1 MAGGR
6 RKRTLTPDE
15 VSLWTHVTQHVA
27 PIDRK
32 KPVTKAVETVTD
44 LPAEPKA
51 VAPPAKIVKP
61 AKAAVPPPKPSPKL
75 TPPIPP
81 LAPLEKRLRQRL
93 SRGAQPIDSVI
104 DLHGMRQDEA
114 HEALRRFVKGAHQM
128 GFAVILVVTGKGASG
143 TDDRGVFEER
153 GVLRRTVPHWLRM
166 ADMRSFVIGFEAAAP
181 HHGGSGAL
189 YVRIRRKRGSAG
201 E

>member
-1 MAGGR
+1 
-6 RKRTLTPDE
+6 
-15 VSLWTHVTQHVA
+15 
-27 PIDRK
+27 
-32 KPVTKAVETVTD
+32 
-44 LPAEPKA
+44 
-51 VAPPAKIVKP
+51 
-61 AKAAVPPPKPSPKL
+61 
-75 TPPIPP
+75 
-81 LAPLEKRLRQRL
+81 
-93 SRGAQPIDSVI
+93 
-104 DLHGMRQDEA
+104 
-114 HEALRRFVKGAHQM
+114 
-128 GFAVILVVTGKGASG
+128 LVVTGKGASG

>member
-1 MAGGR
+1 
-6 RKRTLTPDE
+6 
-15 VSLWTHVTQHVA
+15 
-27 PIDRK
+27 
-32 KPVTKAVETVTD
+32 
-44 LPAEPKA
+44 
-51 VAPPAKIVKP
+51 
-61 AKAAVPPPKPSPKL
+61 
-75 TPPIPP
+75 
-81 LAPLEKRLRQRL
+81 
-93 SRGAQPIDSVI
+93 
-104 DLHGMRQDEA
+104 MRQDEA